1 MNATPERT
9 HTANT
14 ILTDRLL
21 LQIPAGQMSAVLDI
35 IPSSAGGIVLTG
47 EKATALH
54 PSLRERLCGPL
65 LIDRRC
71 YAGGKSRR
79 KAGAEPISRAWLDA
93 QRALDVPSVLT
104 DSGYVGKEDKAA
116 LQTVLSQAKRAGA
129 DVTAVLPLHSS
140 WLLTPWVDHLV
151 GEICSHE
158 TPVALV
164 LEHRSDPLG
173 SIRAVSG
180 LRRLLERATVPVS
193 LLSTDVSGLGAI
205 AHGALWAAMGATS
218 SLRHLYPED
227 ASPPP
232 NTGTPR
238 RHTLVLPLLALMTV
252 DKILEGVQATLEDP
266 DLMRDVWTCDCRVC
280 GSRTMDW
287 LATASP
293 TELAAHT
300 FEPLLHLH
308 EGITTL
314 LPHQRPGS
322 WLAKCKDAIH
332 RHHELNAQRRLSWGV
347 PKYLQ
352 AWVKSY
358 ATPSATGRA

>member
-1 MNATPERT
+1 
-9 HTANT
+9 
-14 ILTDRLL
+14 
-21 LQIPAGQMSAVLDI
+21 MSDVLDI

-47 EKATALH
+47 EKATTLH

-93 QRALDVPSVLT
+93 QRALGVASVLT
-104 DSGYVGKEDKAA
+104 DSGYVGKEDMAA
-116 LQTVLSQAKRAGA
+116 LRKVLSQAKGAGA

-140 WLLTPWVDHLV
+140 WLLAPWTDHLV
-151 GEICSHE
+151 DEICLYE

-173 SIRAVSG
+173 HIRAVAG
-180 LRRLLERATVPVS
+180 LKCLLERATVPVS
-193 LLSTDVSGLGAI
+193 LLSTDISGLGAI
-205 AHGALWAAMGATS
+205 AHGALWAAVGATS
-218 SLRHLYPED
+218 SLRHLYPAD

-232 NTGTPR
+232 PPDNGTRR

-252 DKILEGVQATLEDP
+252 EKILEGVQATLEDP
-266 DLMRDVWTCDCRVC
+266 NLMHDVWTCDCRVC
-280 GSRTMDW
+280 GNRTMEW

-314 LPHQRPGS
+314 FPQQRPDS
-322 WLAKCKDAIH
+322 WLAKCKNAIH

-347 PKYLQ
+347 PGYLQ

-358 ATPSATGRA
+358 PTLSATGRG